1 MYRLLLLLLII
12 VPALEIGIFILSSK
26 YIGVLPTILFII
38 ITGIVGIWL
47 AKKEGLNTI
56 RITQMQLSQ
65 GQIPSGVLL
74 DGICIFIGAILL
86 LAPGFLTDFVGL
98 FFLIP
103 QTRGVIKALLIKVFQ
118 KFVSRG
124 SIIYYT
130 RR

>member
-56 RITQMQLSQ
+56 RLTQMQLSQ